1 MIKIAFYF
9 EQESLMNYV
18 DCEVKRGFSRRGI
31 SIEALP
37 VNNLEE
43 LLIYANNNIIPDMF
57 IFSSSTHMDKLLTNI
72 LFLKELNPS
81 LISILSNSSDS
92 INPLLKEEYHIML
105 QPFYTVSFSSHQQLW
120 NCIYKAYEFS
130 ICNHNKFV
138 YYSRPSY
145 HSTSL
150 SQILYFAS
158 EGRCIRL
165 VTRNSSNFFYGKLDD
180 LEENLGMK
188 NCHFIRIHQSYL
200 VNAKFIASF
209 NHKSIT
215 LLTGEELR
223 ISKSNYYHEIKKTVK
238 KK

>member
-9 EQESLMNYV
+9 EQKSLMSYV
-18 DCEVKRGFSRRGI
+18 EHEIKRGFSRRGI
-31 SIEALP
+31 SIETLP
-37 VNNLEE
+37 VNNPEE
-43 LLIYANNNIIPDMF
+43 LIIYANNNIIPDMF
-57 IFSSSTHMDKLLTNI
+57 IFSSIYMEKLLTYI
-72 LFLKELNPS
+72 LFLKEQNPS
-81 LISILSNSSDS
+81 MISILSNSTDS
-92 INPLLKEEYHIML
+92 INSLLSEEYHLML
-105 QPFYTVSFSSHQQLW
+105 QPFYNVTFSSHQQLW

-130 ICNHNKFV
+130 ICNHNNFV
-138 YYSRPSY
+138 YYSRPAY
-145 HSTSL
+145 HSITL

-158 EGRCIRL
+158 EGRCIHL
-165 VTRNSSNFFYGKLDD
+165 VTRNSSNSFYGKLDD
-180 LEENLGMK
+180 LEKNLSMK

-223 ISKSNYYHEIKKTVK
+223 ISKPNYYHEIKKMVK